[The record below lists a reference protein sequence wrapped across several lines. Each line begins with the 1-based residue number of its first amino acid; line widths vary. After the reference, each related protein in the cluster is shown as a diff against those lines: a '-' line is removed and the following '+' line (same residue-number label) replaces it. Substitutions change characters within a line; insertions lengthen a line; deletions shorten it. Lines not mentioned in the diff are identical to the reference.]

1 MSILPKRTLLVV
13 ALFLGTAGT
22 SGAQTPEGPS
32 TWTKTRHGTLLVDGE
47 RFFPIAL
54 TMPPPLGS
62 RTPWGRDAVAEL
74 VAAGVNTFR
83 TGPLGETWTEQH
95 LTSAAA
101 WNDKAAE
108 HGVYTWL
115 QLRGLATI
123 SASSPRVPLLQ
134 RVVERLRDHPGMGLY
149 KGWDEPWPRFT
160 PQRLAFTYDFVKRND
175 PNHLYANVFAPR
187 SKDRLILAHAPD
199 PPDLRPY
206 RRVTDVAGI
215 NVYPIYYRNLGVRP
229 HKLDMVG
236 RWTRAIREATGMRAV
251 TTSLQICFAGS
262 DDLGGSG
269 RFILPTFQQ
278 ERFMAYD
285 AIVNGARGLV
295 FYGGQNRICHSRADA
310 ALGWNWTFWRRALRR
325 LVHEIGAGSPLHPA
339 LVHPETTRR
348 LATGDSGAQAISR
361 RIGRVVWI
369 IATNRRPTSATVTV
383 RGLPT
388 WATSGRSYPA
398 GRFFSARDG
407 RVRLELGAWGVRVLR
422 FTRPAA

>member
-1 MSILPKRTLLVV
+1 MSILPKLAVLVV
-13 ALFLGTAGT
+13 ASLLGTAGT
-22 SGAQTPEGPS
+22 SVAQTPDEPS
-32 TWTKTRHGTLLVDGE
+32 TWTTTRHGTLLVDGE

-83 TGPLGETWTEQH
+83 TGPLGEAWTEQH
-95 LTSAAA
+95 LTNAAA
-101 WNDKAAE
+101 W
-108 HGVYTWL
+108 
-115 QLRGLATI
+115 
-123 SASSPRVPLLQ
+123 PR
-134 RVVERLRDHPGMGLY
+134 Y
-149 KGWDEPWPRFT
+149 T
-160 PQRLAFTYDFVKRND
+160 PQRLAFAYDFVKRHD

-187 SKDRLILAHAPD
+187 SKDRVILAHAPD

-215 NVYPIYYRNLGVRP
+215 NVYPIYYGNLGVRP

-236 RWTRAIREATGMRAV
+236 RWTRAIREATGMRTV

-295 FYGGQNRICHSRADA
+295 FYGGQNKICHSRADA
-310 ALGWNWTFWRRALRR
+310 ARGWNWTFWRRALRR
-325 LVHEIGAGSPLHPA
+325 LVREIGADSPLHVA

-348 LATGDSGAQAISR
+348 LATGDPGAQAISR

-388 WATSGRSYPA
+388 WARSGRSYPA
-398 GRFFSARDG
+398 GRFVSARDG

>member
-1 MSILPKRTLLVV
+1 
-13 ALFLGTAGT
+13 
-22 SGAQTPEGPS
+22 
-32 TWTKTRHGTLLVDGE
+32 
-47 RFFPIAL
+47 
-54 TMPPPLGS
+54 
-62 RTPWGRDAVAEL
+62 
-74 VAAGVNTFR
+74 
-83 TGPLGETWTEQH
+83 
-95 LTSAAA
+95 
-101 WNDKAAE
+101 
-108 HGVYTWL
+108 
-115 QLRGLATI
+115 
-123 SASSPRVPLLQ
+123 
-134 RVVERLRDHPGMGLY
+134 
-149 KGWDEPWPRFT
+149 
-160 PQRLAFTYDFVKRND
+160 
-175 PNHLYANVFAPR
+175 
-187 SKDRLILAHAPD
+187 
-199 PPDLRPY
+199 
-206 RRVTDVAGI
+206 
-215 NVYPIYYRNLGVRP
+215 
-229 HKLDMVG
+229 
-236 RWTRAIREATGMRAV
+236 
-251 TTSLQICFAGS
+251 
-262 DDLGGSG
+262 
-269 RFILPTFQQ
+269 
-278 ERFMAYD
+278 MAYD